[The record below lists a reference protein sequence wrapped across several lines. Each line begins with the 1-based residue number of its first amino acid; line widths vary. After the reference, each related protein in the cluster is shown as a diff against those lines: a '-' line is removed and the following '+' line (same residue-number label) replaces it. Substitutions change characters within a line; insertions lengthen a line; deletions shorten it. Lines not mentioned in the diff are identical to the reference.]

1 MEQAVG
7 LADEMKVESDKI
19 VLSIRSKQTIE
30 VSNITKKMSR
40 LKWLKFKKFKTNL
53 KNKKEGQ
60 KVEI

>member
-1 MEQAVG
+1 MEQAVV